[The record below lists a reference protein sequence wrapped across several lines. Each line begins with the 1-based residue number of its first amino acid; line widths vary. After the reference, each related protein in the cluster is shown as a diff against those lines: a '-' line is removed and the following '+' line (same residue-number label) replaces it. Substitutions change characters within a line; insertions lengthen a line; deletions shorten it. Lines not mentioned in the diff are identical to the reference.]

1 MASQV
6 CWETGTFYQTLR
18 LTIIPDY
25 LKGSYY
31 ANPLEDN
38 PVVSTE
44 NKQSYPGQSGPVV
57 YTIVVDRL
65 SRILRVKHL

>member
-1 MASQV
+1 MNGKPGLLGR
-6 CWETGTFYQTLR
+6 GTFYQTRR
-18 LTIIPDY
+18 LMIIPDY

-44 NKQSYPGQSGPVV
+44 NKKSYPGQSGPVV
-57 YTIVVDRL
+57 LHD
-65 SRILRVKHL
+65 SG